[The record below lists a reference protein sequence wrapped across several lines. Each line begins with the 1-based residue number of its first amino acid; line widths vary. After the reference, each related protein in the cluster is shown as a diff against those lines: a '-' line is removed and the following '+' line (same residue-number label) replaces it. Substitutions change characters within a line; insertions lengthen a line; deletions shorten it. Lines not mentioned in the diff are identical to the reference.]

1 MLFFPISALK
11 SLAVTKAMPTFFALN
26 SKKIPRL
33 VGVKLSWFIYCAFL
47 IASKIFDLQNLL
59 VRLVGAE
66 IKQKDRTVLSN
77 VNLNI
82 APGEFV
88 YLIGRT
94 GSGKSS
100 LLKTLYAALP
110 LAAGKGMVINYDLH
124 LLTRKTIP
132 LLRRRLGMV
141 FQDFNL
147 LEDRNVEAN
156 LDFVLRAT
164 GRKGKKHKL
173 LRINEVLHMT
183 DLTGKNKK
191 MPHELSGGERQ
202 RVAIAR
208 ALLNNPRL
216 LIADEPTGNLDPET
230 GDDIM
235 LLLRRLSKENDT
247 AVLFATH
254 DYRILENFP
263 ARIVRCHNG
272 RVMDE
277 EDLPV

>member
-1 MLFFPISALK
+1 ML
-11 SLAVTKAMPTFFALN
+11 N
-26 SKKIPRL
+26 
-33 VGVKLSWFIYCAFL
+33 
-47 IASKIFDLQNLL
+47 QNLI
-59 VRLVGAE
+59 VRLVAAE
-66 IKQKDRTVLSN
+66 IKQQQHTVLQN
-77 VNLNI
+77 VNFNI
-82 APGEFV
+82 APGEFI

-110 LAAGKGMVINYDLH
+110 LAAGKGMVADYDLH
-124 LLTRKTIP
+124 LLNRKTIP
-132 LLRRRLGMV
+132 LLRRQLGMV

-147 LEDRNVEAN
+147 LEDRNVESN

-164 GRKGKKHKL
+164 SWSGKKKKQA
-173 LRINEVLHMT
+173 RINEVLKMV
-183 DLTGKNKK
+183 DLVGKNLS

-202 RVAIAR
+202 RVAIGR

-216 LIADEPTGNLDPET
+216 IIADEPTGNLDPET

-235 LLLRRLSKENDT
+235 LLLRKLASEHNT

-272 RVMDE
+272 RILDE

>member
-1 MLFFPISALK
+1 ML
-11 SLAVTKAMPTFFALN
+11 N
-26 SKKIPRL
+26 
-33 VGVKLSWFIYCAFL
+33 
-47 IASKIFDLQNLL
+47 QNLI
-59 VRLVGAE
+59 VRLVAAE
-66 IKQKDRTVLSN
+66 IKQQQHTVLQN
-77 VNLNI
+77 VNFNI
-82 APGEFV
+82 APGEFI

-110 LAAGKGMVINYDLH
+110 LASGKGMVADYDLH
-124 LLTRKTIP
+124 LLNRKTIP
-132 LLRRRLGMV
+132 LLRRQLGMI

-147 LEDRNVEAN
+147 LEDRNVEKN

-164 GRKGKKHKL
+164 SWSGKKKKQA
-173 LRINEVLHMT
+173 RINEVLKMV
-183 DLTGKNKK
+183 DLVGKNLS

-208 ALLNNPRL
+208 ALLNTPRL
-216 LIADEPTGNLDPET
+216 IIADEPTGNLDPET

-235 LLLRRLSKENDT
+235 LLLRKLASEHNT

-272 RVMDE
+272 RILDE

>member
-1 MLFFPISALK
+1 ML
-11 SLAVTKAMPTFFALN
+11 N
-26 SKKIPRL
+26 
-33 VGVKLSWFIYCAFL
+33 
-47 IASKIFDLQNLL
+47 QNLI
-59 VRLVGAE
+59 VRLVAAE
-66 IKQKDRTVLSN
+66 IRQQERLVLQN
-77 VNLNI
+77 VNFNI
-82 APGEFV
+82 APGEFI

-110 LAAGKGMVINYDLH
+110 LAAGKGMVVNYDLH
-124 LLTRKTIP
+124 LLDRKTIP
-132 LLRRRLGMV
+132 LLRRQLGMV

-147 LEDRNVEAN
+147 LEDRNVEKN

-164 GRKGKKHKL
+164 NWSGKKKKQA
-173 LRINEVLHMT
+173 RIDEVLKMV
-183 DLTGKNKK
+183 DLVGKNRS

-216 LIADEPTGNLDPET
+216 IIADEPTGNLDPET

-235 LLLRRLSKENDT
+235 LLLRKLATEHNT

-254 DYRILENFP
+254 DYRILENLP

-272 RVMDE
+272 RVLDE
-277 EDLPV
+277 DDLPV

>member
-1 MLFFPISALK
+1 ML
-11 SLAVTKAMPTFFALN
+11 N
-26 SKKIPRL
+26 
-33 VGVKLSWFIYCAFL
+33 
-47 IASKIFDLQNLL
+47 QNLI
-59 VRLVGAE
+59 VRLVAAE
-66 IKQKDRTVLSN
+66 IKQQQHTVLQS
-77 VNLNI
+77 VNFNI
-82 APGEFV
+82 APGEFI

-110 LAAGKGMVINYDLH
+110 LAAGKGMVADYDLH
-124 LLTRKTIP
+124 LLNRKTIP
-132 LLRRRLGMV
+132 LLRRQLGMI

-147 LEDRNVEAN
+147 LEDRSVEKN

-164 GRKGKKHKL
+164 NWSGKKKKQV
-173 LRINEVLHMT
+173 RINEVLKMV
-183 DLTGKNKK
+183 DLVGKNAS

-208 ALLNNPRL
+208 ALLNTPRL
-216 LIADEPTGNLDPET
+216 IIADEPTGNLDPET

-235 LLLRRLSKENDT
+235 LLLRKLATEHNT

-272 RVMDE
+272 QVLDE
-277 EDLPV
+277 DELPV

>member
-1 MLFFPISALK
+1 ML
-11 SLAVTKAMPTFFALN
+11 N
-26 SKKIPRL
+26 HN
-33 VGVKLSWFIYCAFL
+33 L
-47 IASKIFDLQNLL
+47 I
-59 VRLVGAE
+59 VRLAAAE
-66 IKQKDRTVLSN
+66 IKQQQHTVLQN
-77 VNLNI
+77 VNFNI
-82 APGEFV
+82 APGEFI

-110 LAAGKGMVINYDLH
+110 LAAGKGMVADYDLH
-124 LLTRKTIP
+124 LLNRKTIP
-132 LLRRRLGMV
+132 LLRRQLGMI

-147 LEDRNVEAN
+147 LEDRSVADN

-164 GRKGKKHKL
+164 GWSGKKKKKV
-173 LRINEVLHMT
+173 RIDEILEMV
-183 DLTGKNKK
+183 DLVGKNLA

-202 RVAIAR
+202 RVAIGR

-216 LIADEPTGNLDPET
+216 IIADEPTGNLDPET

-235 LLLRRLSKENDT
+235 MLLRKLASEHNT

-272 RVMDE
+272 RILDE

>member
-1 MLFFPISALK
+1 ML
-11 SLAVTKAMPTFFALN
+11 N
-26 SKKIPRL
+26 
-33 VGVKLSWFIYCAFL
+33 
-47 IASKIFDLQNLL
+47 QNLI
-59 VRLVGAE
+59 VRLVAAE
-66 IKQKDRTVLSN
+66 IKQQQHSVLQN
-77 VNLNI
+77 VNFNV
-82 APGEFV
+82 APGEFI

-110 LAAGKGMVINYDLH
+110 LAAGKGMVADYDLH
-124 LLTRKTIP
+124 LLNRKTIP
-132 LLRRRLGMV
+132 LLRRQLGMV

-147 LEDRNVEAN
+147 LEDRNVEKN

-164 GRKGKKHKL
+164 NWSGKKKKQA
-173 LRINEVLHMT
+173 RIDEVLAMV
-183 DLTGKNKK
+183 DLVGKNKS

-202 RVAIAR
+202 RVAIGR

-216 LIADEPTGNLDPET
+216 IIADEPTGNLDPET

-235 LLLRRLSKENDT
+235 LLLRKLASEHNT

-272 RVMDE
+272 RVLDE

>member
-1 MLFFPISALK
+1 ML
-11 SLAVTKAMPTFFALN
+11 N
-26 SKKIPRL
+26 
-33 VGVKLSWFIYCAFL
+33 
-47 IASKIFDLQNLL
+47 QNLI
-59 VRLVGAE
+59 VRLVAAE
-66 IKQKDRTVLSN
+66 IKQQEYSVLQN
-77 VNLNI
+77 VNFNI
-82 APGEFV
+82 APGEFI

-110 LAAGKGMVINYDLH
+110 LASGKGMVANFDLH
-124 LLTRKTIP
+124 LLDRKTIP
-132 LLRRRLGMV
+132 LLRRQLGMI

-147 LEDRNVEAN
+147 LEDRSVEKN

-164 GRKGKKHKL
+164 GWSGKKKKIA
-173 LRINEVLHMT
+173 RINEVLQMV
-183 DLTGKNKK
+183 DLVGKNAS

-202 RVAIAR
+202 RVAIGR

-216 LIADEPTGNLDPET
+216 IIADEPTGNLDPET

-235 LLLRRLSKENDT
+235 LLLRKLASEHNT

-272 RVMDE
+272 RVLDE